1 MHRDHAVAAHREVE
15 VNGPPSARLSA
26 DRLADLELLDL
37 SGARLWPVEDGVTVT
52 VDGSGIADP
61 DDGHPLPAVVVTLAP
76 YAARHLARLL
86 DDWTTLAAL
95 LESARGADER
105 DLARALHEAA
115 RAAETLRAGNA
126 DGNADRTGPG
136 TQRG

>member
-1 MHRDHAVAAHREVE
+1 M
-15 VNGPPSARLSA
+15 NGPPSARLSA
-26 DRLADLELLDL
+26 DRLADLELVDL
-37 SGARLWPVEDGVTVT
+37 SGARLWPVEDGVTVC

-61 DDGHPLPAVVVTLAP
+61 DDGSPLPAVVVTLAP

-105 DLARALHEAA
+105 ELARALHEAA

-126 DGNADRTGPG
+126 GGTAGGRGPG